1 VESPAAAVVAPAS
14 ADLAC
19 GTAKLQGDVA
29 GTPNANGSPRKDRSS
44 GIVGRALFR
53 RGQRLR
59 SPGCA
64 TPKTSPAWWGT
75 GGWSPILRWSLD
87 PGSIGRRTETSG
99 PARARPT
106 TRTPRTS
113 TDIPSEDRATIQR
126 RSRGRA
132 GHGPARWWTGSWRGG
147 HRGSMRT
154 LGPRSVVSADAAP

>member
-1 VESPAAAVVAPAS
+1 MRSSVPVGEGLNHKENPVAQDHARGGEPGGRGSGPRAS

-29 GTPNANGSPRKDRSS
+29 GTPNANGSLPARTDPQASWVVLFSS
-44 GIVGRALFR
+44 RPTIPIGRLCHAEDITR
-53 RGQRLR
+53 MVRNR
-59 SPGCA
+59 
-64 TPKTSPAWWGT
+64 
-75 GGWSPILRWSLD
+75 GWSPILRWSLD

-106 TRTPRTS
+106 TRTPWTS

-132 GHGPARWWTGSWRGG
+132 GHGPAR
-147 HRGSMRT
+147 
-154 LGPRSVVSADAAP
+154 

>member
-1 VESPAAAVVAPAS
+1 MRCSVPVGEGLNHKENPVAQEITPAVESPAAAVVAPAS

-64 TPKTSPAWWGT
+64 TPKTSPAW
-75 GGWSPILRWSLD
+75 
-87 PGSIGRRTETSG
+87 
-99 PARARPT
+99 
-106 TRTPRTS
+106 
-113 TDIPSEDRATIQR
+113 
-126 RSRGRA
+126 
-132 GHGPARWWTGSWRGG
+132 
-147 HRGSMRT
+147 
-154 LGPRSVVSADAAP
+154 